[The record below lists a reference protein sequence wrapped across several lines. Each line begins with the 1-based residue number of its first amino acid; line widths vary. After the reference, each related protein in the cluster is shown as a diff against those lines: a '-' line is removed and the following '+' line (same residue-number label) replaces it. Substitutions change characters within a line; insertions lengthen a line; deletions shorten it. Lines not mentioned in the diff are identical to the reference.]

1 MTAHFLLFMFTNQK
15 NYQQKNKY
23 SDGAATG
30 INEHVENS
38 AGSFRHKILVD
49 FIACCVK
56 YAGDQRNVKFVLIE
70 CKINRSAHAESES
83 GIFREMGDFSQHVV
97 RNDVAEILDYYAQN
111 TLADFLGLLAVFA

>member
-56 YAGDQRNVKFVLIE
+56 YAGNKRNIKL
-70 CKINRSAHAESES
+70 
-83 GIFREMGDFSQHVV
+83 
-97 RNDVAEILDYYAQN
+97 
-111 TLADFLGLLAVFA
+111 VF

>member
-30 INEHVENS
+30 INKHVENS

-49 FIACCVK
+49 FIA
-56 YAGDQRNVKFVLIE
+56 YGE
-70 CKINRSAHAESES
+70 
-83 GIFREMGDFSQHVV
+83 
-97 RNDVAEILDYYAQN
+97 
-111 TLADFLGLLAVFA
+111 